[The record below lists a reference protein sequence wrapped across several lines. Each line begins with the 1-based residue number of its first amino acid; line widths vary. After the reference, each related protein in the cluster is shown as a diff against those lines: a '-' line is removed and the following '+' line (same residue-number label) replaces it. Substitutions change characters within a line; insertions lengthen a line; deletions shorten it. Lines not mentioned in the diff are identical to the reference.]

1 MDDIRTPEVLNLQ
14 FLHQTMNLM
23 GSCTQADSFFYEWLD
38 TLEEMFDFS
47 PFLLYLPSIAPRKIY
62 TQDGSLGEAV
72 SPFLD
77 TKIEPNEFLGGL
89 YLYPFM
95 KHEPY
100 NLLAVPSE
108 LKHHQLFDGFLL
120 GLSSIVKQV
129 HQLDQLTRK
138 LKIARLEL
146 SLNKICTSSNSYNI
160 ADGLEAIRSYFN
172 NEWLFVY
179 SVSADQLIYAR
190 ESEEQDLNVRR
201 ALIDACR
208 KANYDRNMVTHDDFG
223 EKIRSLML
231 YPIYSEEDQDAFL
244 GSYSRQ
250 TSGLSTSDLN
260 LICEIGS
267 NIQSVSW
274 ILSGLKQ
281 ISEHETIVSNNS
293 RN

>member
-1 MDDIRTPEVLNLQ
+1 MS
-14 FLHQTMNLM
+14 
-23 GSCTQADSFFYEWLD
+23 SCTQADSFFYEWLNI
-38 TLEEMFDFS
+38 LEEMFDFS

-72 SPFLD
+72 NPFLD
-77 TKIEPNEFLGGL
+77 TKIGYDDFVGGL

-108 LKHHQLFDGFLL
+108 LKQHSLFDGFLHSL
-120 GLSSIVKQV
+120 PLIVKQV
-129 HQLDQLTRK
+129 NQLDQLTRK

-146 SLNKICTSSNSYNI
+146 SLNKICDSKNSYNI
-160 ADGLEAIRSYFN
+160 ADGLEEIRGYFN

-179 SVSADQLIYAR
+179 SVSADQLIYAKD
-190 ESEEQDLNVRR
+190 SEEPDLNVRR
-201 ALIDACR
+201 ALMDACR

-223 EKIRSLML
+223 QKIRSLML
-231 YPIYSEEDQDAFL
+231 YPIYSDEDQDAFL

-274 ILSGLKQ
+274 ILSELKV
-281 ISEHETIVSNNS
+281 INKY
-293 RN
+293 